1 MFSQYTHVFGFAKQV
16 LEGARKKPVL
26 FAPLVMNIA
35 LAVPVNALLIVVSMF
50 VSDGLATMLMPVGL
64 SALYFID
71 YFAGG
76 LNTAMV
82 YEEQTTGN
90 ATLGSAFKRTM
101 KAVVGI
107 LVFAVV
113 SGLLD
118 FAVQVL
124 SQRRLH
130 MLRPLLQIIRSFWS
144 TATFVI
150 MPSMIIEGIGFGAAF
165 KRSKELAEK
174 DPTQIGVGYV
184 GIGLATSLI
193 SMVGFVLVSFV
204 GYRILWPISPLLGL
218 AFSLVIL
225 NATWAI
231 AAYLKSTYYTC
242 FYMWTRECER
252 HQGVNPAFAPA
263 PLRNVLSGVDFGAMG
278 IQLVPAAAAVA
289 VAFAGAPAQPGFGPV
304 PGGAGGPAPAPA
316 AFVAPGPQPG
326 PQFGA
331 PAPQPQFG
339 GPQSQF
345 GGPQSQFVAPGP
357 QPQGPFVAPAPQA
370 QFVAPAPQ
378 PPPQSFGA
386 PPPSQPQFAVPAPR
400 PYPQPQPQF
409 AAPAPQPYPQ
419 PQPQFAAPAPQ
430 PYPQPQPQFAAP
442 APQPYP
448 QPQPQFAAPAPQ
460 PYPQPQPQFAA
471 PAPQPYPQP
480 QPQFAAPA
488 PQPQPQVIPAPRPYP
503 QPQPQPQFAA
513 PAPQPYPQPH
523 AVPAPRPYPQP
534 QPQPAAQSPL
544 HDAHPELDVG
554 DLEGEATV
562 MTPSPFDTDN
572 H

>member
-1 MFSQYTHVFGFAKQV
+1 MFSQYTLVFGFAKQV

-26 FAPLVMNIA
+26 FAPLAMNIA
-35 LAVPVNALLIVVSMF
+35 LAVPVNALLIALSLVL
-50 VSDGLATMLMPVGL
+50 SDGLASLLMPVGL
-64 SALYFID
+64 AALYFID

-82 YEEQTTGN
+82 YEQQTSGN
-90 ATLGSAFKRTM
+90 ATLGAAFKRTM
-101 KAVVGI
+101 KASLGI

-130 MLRPLLQIIRSFWS
+130 MLRPLLLIVRSFWS

-150 MPSMIIEGIGFGAAF
+150 MPSMVIEGLGFGAAF

-218 AFSLVIL
+218 AFSLVVL

-252 HQGVNPAFAPA
+252 NQGVHPAFAPA

-278 IQLVPAAAAVA
+278 VQLVPAAAAVA
-289 VAFAGAPAQPGFGPV
+289 VAFAGGPAQPGLGL
-304 PGGAGGPAPAPA
+304 GAPAPGGPAPAPVVSS
-316 AFVAPGPQPG
+316 FVAP
-326 PQFGA
+326 A
-331 PAPQPQFG
+331 PAPQPY
-339 GPQSQF
+339 
-345 GGPQSQFVAPGP
+345 P
-357 QPQGPFVAPAPQA
+357 QPQLS
-370 QFVAPAPQ
+370 APAPQ
-378 PPPQSFGA
+378 PA
-386 PPPSQPQFAVPAPR
+386 PAQAQFVIPAPR
-400 PYPQPQPQF
+400 PYPQPQPTPQPQF
-409 AAPAPQPYPQ
+409 AAPAPQPYPQPPPQFAAPAQPYPQPQLAAPAPQPYPQ

-430 PYPQPQPQFAAP
+430 PYPQA
-442 APQPYP
+442 
-448 QPQPQFAAPAPQ
+448 QPQPQFSA
-460 PYPQPQPQFAA
+460 
-471 PAPQPYPQP
+471 
-480 QPQFAAPA
+480 
-488 PQPQPQVIPAPRPYP
+488 PAPRPYP
-503 QPQPQPQFAA
+503 QPA
-513 PAPQPYPQPH
+513 PAPQPYPAAPAPQPH
-523 AVPAPRPYPQP
+523 AVPASRPL
-534 QPQPAAQSPL
+534 PQPAPQPNAY
-544 HDAHPELDVG
+544 DAAHPELDPG
-554 DLEGEATV
+554 ELEGEATV
-562 MTPSPFDTDN
+562 MTPSPFDVE
-572 H
+572 